1 MAVGEGILISTIEA
15 EGLTIAKAVFD
26 LAHGEQTE
34 KKNDEDYALIANSS
48 LTLGITGVLY
58 VLGAIA
64 ARFARG
70 VLSRVARLF
79 RRSGEP
85 LPPQLPRPT
94 EPAAPKG
101 EPAAPKEEPAA
112 PKEEPAAPKEE
123 LGEGVATDEDIH
135 PEDAREA
142 EPVGEPEL
150 DPAICFP
157 AGTPVATPSG
167 PRPIEQLQPGDEVLS
182 FDNELSEIL
191 VTTIADTT
199 RGRTSRWVQVDVG
212 STVIRATGSH
222 RFWVSSKRDWCQAD
236 DLQPG
241 MTLLNCDGR
250 ILEVRDVSIDLV
262 ESGWEAT
269 YNISIPGTENYFV
282 GDVALLVHNITK
294 SRFMRLSR
302 PGYRNYVLV
311 NADGVIYYSGMFGPD
326 VTPAQVQARHA
337 ANRDR
342 FNPAKNDRMEL
353 RRGTREYG
361 EARLMEQRIAEA
373 NKTIRMD
380 KPKTYRCNRQ
390 NPLSPDKTAEYNEY
404 LEVKR
409 GCA

>member
-1 MAVGEGILISTIEA
+1 MKTSILRTRARPNPS
-15 EGLTIAKAVFD
+15 VSP
-26 LAHGEQTE
+26 
-34 KKNDEDYALIANSS
+34 NSIRPS
-48 LTLGITGVLY
+48 ASRPGTY
-58 VLGAIA
+58 
-64 ARFARG
+64 RG
-70 VLSRVARLF
+70 D
-79 RRSGEP
+79 
-85 LPPQLPRPT
+85 T
-94 EPAAPKG
+94 
-101 EPAAPKEEPAA
+101 
-112 PKEEPAAPKEE
+112 
-123 LGEGVATDEDIH
+123 
-135 PEDAREA
+135 
-142 EPVGEPEL
+142 
-150 DPAICFP
+150 
-157 AGTPVATPSG
+157 SG

-182 FDNELSEIL
+182 FDDELSEIL

-212 STVIRATGSH
+212 STVIRTTGSH

-262 ESGWEAT
+262 EGGWEAT

-294 SRFMRLSR
+294 SRFKWLSR
-302 PGYRNYVLV
+302 PGYQNYVLV
-311 NADGVIYYSGMFGPD
+311 DADGVIYYSGMFGPD

-390 NPLSPDKTAEYNEY
+390 NPQ
-404 LEVKR
+404 
-409 GCA
+409 